1 MIKKLKVLVV
11 NLDNI
16 DFTKICLRDLAKQTN
31 RDFEIVLVDQNS
43 SEIGTK
49 EFLDSL
55 NYDNL
60 EIIRNDE
67 NLPLNHVWNWFAE
80 TYQNE
85 YLCFLNNDVELSTNF
100 VDTIIDVFEKEDKV
114 GIVVHTTN
122 HEQFSI
128 QSNELNYEIVPPFI
142 YMQGWDFSLRKKIY
156 PKVPEY
162 LKTYCGDDYI
172 FNNIY
177 EQGYNLAYILSSP
190 MIHYEGQSKK
200 SMKTNGYE
208 DHVAFKSNNNKHYLK
223 VNLDF
228 SKIKPTFGEIKKI

>member
-1 MIKKLKVLVV
+1 MKKLKILVI

-16 DFTKICLRDLAKQTN
+16 EFTKICLKDLSKQSN
-31 RDFEIVLVDQNS
+31 KNFDIVLVDQNS
-43 SEIGTK
+43 NEEGTK
-49 EFLDSL
+49 EFLESL

-60 EIIRNDE
+60 EIIRNDV
-67 NLPLNHVWNWFAE
+67 NKPLHEVWNWFAN
-80 TYQNE
+80 TYDNE

-100 VDTIIDVFEKEDKV
+100 VNTIIEVFEKEPKV

-122 HEQFSI
+122 HESYHVE
-128 QSNELNYEIVPPFI
+128 SNELNYVVVEPFK
-142 YMQGWDFSLRKKIY
+142 YMQGWDFSIRKSIY
-156 PKVPEY
+156 PSVPNY

-190 MIHYEGQSKK
+190 IIHYEGQSKK
-200 SMKTNGYE
+200 SMTTNGYE
-208 DHVAFKSNNNKHYLK
+208 DHVAFKQHNNKHYLS

-228 SKIKPTFGEIKKI
+228 SKIKPTFGQIKKI